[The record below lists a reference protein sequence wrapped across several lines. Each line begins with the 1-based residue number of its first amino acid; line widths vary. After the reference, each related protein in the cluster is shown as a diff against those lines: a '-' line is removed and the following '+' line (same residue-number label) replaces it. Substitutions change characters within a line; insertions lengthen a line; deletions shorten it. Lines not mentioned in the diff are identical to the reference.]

1 MEVKKLTYGILTTII
16 AVVLVSAVLIPAISS
31 SSTTTT
37 VEKENEGYLFTA
49 TDQGGTYTYTLDVTN
64 KDVLVN
70 GEVLNAQKLDDIYG
84 AGVAT
89 PTFGFSFPT
98 DQTTFLLQGQGK
110 TGGTPADRV
119 NVTPNSWTYV
129 NDGTTFTG
137 GTISANSP
145 ILAAVNGGNY
155 AVYAADTVP
164 SVSVNSGDTVYYY
177 NQLGAKT
184 GDSTVRYMY
193 RVAVVDGVATVDY
206 ANKISGGNLTDF
218 SSSVSATC
226 TYTDMV
232 TENGVTTYTGLSV
245 ELTGISIGSF
255 NAVYFAVPLVYTAT
269 ETPDGPVYTLIN
281 IIPLLVLVGVMLGAV
296 GLFISRRD

>member
-31 SSTTTT
+31 SSTTT

-49 TDQGGTYTYTLDVTN
+49 TDQWGTYTYTLDVTN
-64 KDVLVN
+64 KDILVN

-110 TGGTPADRV
+110 TSVTNANRV
-119 NVTPNSWTYV
+119 NVTPSSWTYV
-129 NDGTTFTG
+129 YNSNTFTG

-184 GDSTVRYMY
+184 GDSTVQYMY

-206 ANKISGGNLTDF
+206 ANKISSGTLTDF

-232 TENGVTTYTGLSV
+232 TENGVTTYAGLNV

-255 NAVYFAVPLVYTAT
+255 NAAYFAVPLVYTAT
-269 ETPDGPVYTLIN
+269 ETPDGPVHTLIN